1 MLRKIYIFFFFPF
14 LNTLQEGEERRGVAA
29 RCSQVGSSKGATFF
43 GNITSIWVV
52 KKMKCANKKT
62 KKPPNNKTVKSCN
75 LSKIQLRKDCCTSPQ
90 LQYKLKTSWFHPTH

>member
-90 LQYKLKTSWFHPTH
+90 LPYKLKTSWFHPTH